1 MEICVIKFG
10 GTSLKEEAA
19 RNRAV
24 RLIRRLIPEMKVIAV
39 VSAMG
44 RYPDPYATDTLMSLA
59 KYLTPQQRDRLVSAG
74 EMISTLVINSLCRQ
88 NGILSDTLSTQELGI
103 ITNDHYGEAEVLTV
117 TTGKLLEKLDHCDC
131 LIVPGYQGI
140 TLDHEITTLGRGGS
154 DCTAMLLA
162 QALGLED
169 VYILTD
175 VSGIYEA
182 DPKQNPDARHWDEI
196 DYDQMLKMID
206 AGARVM
212 QRQSILFAR
221 EHQLRVWVGYHC
233 KSGKERGFNH
243 AKTPNAS
250 RYRQTGAS
258 PAADQRMHGV
268 RLPVQFKLGEQS
280 ERIASAELR
289 RGSDPPAAAD
299 PASA

>member
-88 NGILSDTLSTQELGI
+88 NGILSDTLSTQELG
-103 ITNDHYGEAEVLTV
+103 
-117 TTGKLLEKLDHCDC
+117 KLLEKLDHCDC

-140 TLDHEITTLGRGGS
+140 PLDHEITTLGRGGS
-154 DCTAMLLA
+154 DYTAMLLA
-162 QALGLED
+162 QALGLKD

-175 VSGIYEA
+175 VSGIYDA
-182 DPKQNPDARHWDEI
+182 DPKLNPEARHWDKV
-196 DYDQMLKMID
+196 DYDQMLHMID

-221 EHQLRVWVGYHC
+221 EHRLRVWVG
-233 KSGKERGFNH
+233 SSLQVGKGTWIQLCEDCEH
-243 AKTPNAS
+243 
-250 RYRQTGAS
+250 
-258 PAADQRMHGV
+258 
-268 RLPVQFKLGEQS
+268 
-280 ERIASAELR
+280 
-289 RGSDPPAAAD
+289 
-299 PASA
+299 

>member
-117 TTGKLLEKLDHCDC
+117 TTGKLLEKLEWDQLKLEVCEELFQRD
-131 LIVPGYQGI
+131 Y
-140 TLDHEITTLGRGGS
+140 TL
-154 DCTAMLLA
+154 
-162 QALGLED
+162 LE
-169 VYILTD
+169 
-175 VSGIYEA
+175 E
-182 DPKQNPDARHWDEI
+182 E
-196 DYDQMLKMID
+196 
-206 AGARVM
+206 
-212 QRQSILFAR
+212 
-221 EHQLRVWVGYHC
+221 E
-233 KSGKERGFNH
+233 E
-243 AKTPNAS
+243 
-250 RYRQTGAS
+250 
-258 PAADQRMHGV
+258 
-268 RLPVQFKLGEQS
+268 
-280 ERIASAELR
+280 
-289 RGSDPPAAAD
+289 
-299 PASA
+299 

>member
-1 MEICVIKFG
+1 M
-10 GTSLKEEAA
+10 
-19 RNRAV
+19 
-24 RLIRRLIPEMKVIAV
+24 
-39 VSAMG
+39 
-44 RYPDPYATDTLMSLA
+44 
-59 KYLTPQQRDRLVSAG
+59 
-74 EMISTLVINSLCRQ
+74 
-88 NGILSDTLSTQELGI
+88 
-103 ITNDHYGEAEVLTV
+103 
-117 TTGKLLEKLDHCDC
+117 TTGKLLEKLDRCDC

-154 DCTAMLLA
+154 DYTAMLLA

-182 DPKQNPDARHWDEI
+182 DPKHNPDARHWDEI

-206 AGARVM
+206 ARA
-212 QRQSILFAR
+212 FY
-221 EHQLRVWVGYHC
+221 LRVSTSCACGWAHRC

>member
-74 EMISTLVINSLCRQ
+74 EMISTLVI
-88 NGILSDTLSTQELGI
+88 SDTLSTQELGI
-103 ITNDHYGEAEVLTV
+103 ITYDHYGEAEVLTV

-154 DCTAMLLA
+154 DYTAMLLA
-162 QALGLED
+162 QALGLKD

-175 VSGIYEA
+175 VSGIYDA
-182 DPKQNPDARHWDEI
+182 DPKLNPEARHWDKV
-196 DYDQMLKMID
+196 DYDQMLHMID

-221 EHQLRVWVGYHC
+221 EHRLRVWVG
-233 KSGKERGFNH
+233 SSLQVGKGTWIQLCEDCEH
-243 AKTPNAS
+243 
-250 RYRQTGAS
+250 
-258 PAADQRMHGV
+258 
-268 RLPVQFKLGEQS
+268 
-280 ERIASAELR
+280 
-289 RGSDPPAAAD
+289 
-299 PASA
+299 